1 MCIRD
6 RHLSSL
12 KKLGVTIREDGGYLD
27 CTAPKGLYAA
37 QITLPFPSVGAT
49 ENIMIAAS
57 MAQGET
63 VIQNAAREP
72 EILDLAGFLNAC
84 GAKVRILPDGKMCIR
99 DSPKGLQGQTA
110 GGLWLSGQTRPKQT
124 SVDDTG
130 GVRKG
135 RPCREDSG

>member
-1 MCIRD
+1 M
-6 RHLSSL
+6 
-12 KKLGVTIREDGGYLD
+12 D

-84 GAKVRILPDGKMCIR
+84 GAKVRILPDGTVAIEGVKQLHGCRYRVIP
-99 DSPKGLQGQTA
+99 DTA
-110 GGLWLSGQTRPKQT
+110 L
-124 SVDDTG
+124 
-130 GVRKG
+130 
-135 RPCREDSG
+135 